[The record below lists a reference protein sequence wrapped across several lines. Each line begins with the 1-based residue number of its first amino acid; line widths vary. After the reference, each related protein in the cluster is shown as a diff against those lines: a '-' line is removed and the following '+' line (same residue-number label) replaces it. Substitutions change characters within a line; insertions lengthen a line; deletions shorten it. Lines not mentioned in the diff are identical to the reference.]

1 MLIPA
6 LVAAAT
12 TALLG
17 VTAYLLT
24 HPESTVRSL
33 EHEVDRI
40 CREARYG
47 WEHAVIARKTDP
59 DPTAQAGRER
69 GGDDGDDVNAGAT
82 PPALPP
88 PPRRRQRRVSLT
100 ARVLRPRGAPP
111 CGSGDGRCACPRCR
125 WVAARPR

>member
-47 WEHAVIARKTDP
+47 WDDEYILKHHPDFCTCQIHYLRAHGHQPWKEPARH
-59 DPTAQAGRER
+59 
-69 GGDDGDDVNAGAT
+69 
-82 PPALPP
+82 
-88 PPRRRQRRVSLT
+88 
-100 ARVLRPRGAPP
+100 
-111 CGSGDGRCACPRCR
+111 
-125 WVAARPR
+125 